1 MFWSNFKRLQ
11 KFPPFSYFKYMILC
25 IITIHVVT
33 VTSVSVTIIHV
44 ASRHTSAGSTDRKR
58 FLTNTWP
65 GAKESGDGISHS
77 SVPKFSSVG
86 SPFTPSPG
94 HGGNREK
101 KRHILDLDCR
111 GDTVSV
117 SQM

>member
-11 KFPPFSYFKYMILC
+11 KFPPFSYFNYMILC
-25 IITIHVVT
+25 IITIHVVA
-33 VTSVSVTIIHV
+33 VSVTIIHV

-94 HGGNREK
+94 HGGNR
-101 KRHILDLDCR
+101 
-111 GDTVSV
+111 
-117 SQM
+117 